1 MRKIIIFIV
10 GFTLGKM
17 KSRDKDTLFNVIAY
31 NYKEKLCDKDDL
43 YFYVND
49 DCISKEQYTL
59 ITGEGYPVQPQA

>member
-1 MRKIIIFIV
+1 MKKIMIFIV
-10 GFTLGKM
+10 GFTLVKM

-49 DCISKEQYTL
+49 DCISKTQYMF
-59 ITGEGYPVQPQA
+59 ITGEKYPEQTQA